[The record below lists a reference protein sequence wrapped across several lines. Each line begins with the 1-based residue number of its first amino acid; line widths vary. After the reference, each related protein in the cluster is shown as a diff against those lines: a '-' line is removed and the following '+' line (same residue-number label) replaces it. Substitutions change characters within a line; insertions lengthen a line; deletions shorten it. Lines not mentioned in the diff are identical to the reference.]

1 MRPHIRLHDWS
12 HLSRQAARSLA
23 KADIPDLD
31 FSLRELMREA
41 KKSGNS
47 MLGCQ
52 NHFRRLIGRRC
63 RREPLQYITRYWP
76 FRDCTLRVR
85 SPVLIPRPETEDLVE
100 LARLDIETLSSP
112 SMDQCNVMLDVGTGS
127 GAIVVSF
134 LSEVQGWTAVA
145 LDVSAKAINL
155 ARLNAI
161 RNHVD
166 HRASFINASLDQ
178 LPAFDL
184 TVSLCIANLP
194 YIPSEDV
201 DTLDDELLYED
212 RRALDGG
219 DDGLEWVARL
229 LATSR
234 HWLAINGRIWLETD
248 ITHQHSLP
256 KLVSEQFPWLE
267 HTRVTSDRFERYRF
281 HRLTRVR

>member
-161 RNHVD
+161 RYV
-166 HRASFINASLDQ
+166 RQFAKSCQ
-178 LPAFDL
+178 
-184 TVSLCIANLP
+184 CI
-194 YIPSEDV
+194 D
-201 DTLDDELLYED
+201 
-212 RRALDGG
+212 
-219 DDGLEWVARL
+219 
-229 LATSR
+229 
-234 HWLAINGRIWLETD
+234 
-248 ITHQHSLP
+248 
-256 KLVSEQFPWLE
+256 
-267 HTRVTSDRFERYRF
+267 RVTGIMWIIVLLSSMHPWTSFPHSILLSVCALQICLTFRARMSIRLMTSFYTKIVER
-281 HRLTRVR
+281 